1 MDVKGS
7 LNLLISSQDSTKVKL
22 NLSPLSGFAESLDA
36 KSLQFKYHPN
46 LARATGVILE
56 EEIKLKDP
64 NRSWP
69 VGTPLGVLRWRATSK
84 DESLVPLSR
93 ALELSVSTETRA
105 HPSFRSVN
113 CWPTPSGDGT
123 CDVNIEYEL
132 ETEAF
137 DLINLAISIPL
148 P

>member
-7 LNLLISSQDSTKVKL
+7 LNLLISGQDSAKVKL

-46 LARATGVILE
+46 LARGSGLLE
-56 EEIKLKDP
+56 EEIKLKDA

-84 DESLVPLSR
+84 DESLVPLS
-93 ALELSVSTETRA
+93 STFGDCFL
-105 HPSFRSVN
+105 FREKARS
-113 CWPTPSGDGT
+113 
-123 CDVNIEYEL
+123 Y
-132 ETEAF
+132 A
-137 DLINLAISIPL
+137 AIFH
-148 P
+148 

>member
-46 LARATGVILE
+46 LARAMGVIVE

-93 ALELSVSTETRA
+93 ALGTLCFRQKHVLTR
-105 HPSFRSVN
+105 RSVN

>member
-93 ALELSVSTETRA
+93 ALELSVFDRNTCS
-105 HPSFRSVN
+105 PVVSFS
-113 CWPTPSGDGT
+113 
-123 CDVNIEYEL
+123 
-132 ETEAF
+132 
-137 DLINLAISIPL
+137 
-148 P
+148 

>member
-93 ALELSVSTETRA
+93 AWNSVFDRNTCS
-105 HPSFRSVN
+105 PSFRSVN